1 MAEDAATAL
10 PRQPVVANRLLI
22 VGDSLAMGAAEVSGN
37 DVTHFISP
45 AYPDLLR
52 AQFPQLDI
60 VLICG
65 VRHDTNTVRKQLPEL
80 LQAHRPAV
88 VFVAVGGS
96 DADLDWRK
104 TILSNGKR
112 SRSRV
117 SVDDYEKNL
126 RAIVGL
132 IKDAGAHPILTE
144 GTSSSVAMR
153 GPYLSRLSGI
163 DVVAIVVAGGGQETL
178 DRRVQPYR
186 ETVRR
191 LASEMEAGFAPCPD
205 ALSTEDPHTIFTE
218 DGVHLT
224 PASHRFLAATYAD
237 AIRVAFHMRAD
248 SAVA

>member
-1 MAEDAATAL
+1 
-10 PRQPVVANRLLI
+10 VANRLLI
-22 VGDSLAMGAAEVSGN
+22 VGDSLALGAAEVSGN
-37 DVTHFISP
+37 DVIHFISP
-45 AYPDLLR
+45 AFPDLLR

-80 LQAHRPAV
+80 LQVHRPAV

-117 SVDDYEKNL
+117 SVEDYEKNL
-126 RAIVGL
+126 RAIVASA
-132 IKDAGAHPILTE
+132 KSAGVQPILTE
-144 GTSSSVAMR
+144 GTSSSIAIR
-153 GPYLSRLSGI
+153 GPYLSRLTGL
-163 DVVAIVVAGGGQETL
+163 DVVAMTAAGGGQATL
-178 DRRVQPYR
+178 DQRVTPYR

-191 LASEMEAGFAPCPD
+191 LASELEVGFAPCPL

-224 PASHRFLAATYAD
+224 AAAHRFLATTYAE
-237 AIRVAFHMRAD
+237 AIRVAFRMRAD